1 MSQASCAMAE
11 QSLSVVIPIFNE
23 QACLPELF
31 KRLVP
36 VLEGCGHPWE
46 IVFADDGSKD
56 ASPALLAEFAA
67 QHPGRVRII
76 RFNRNYGQHA
86 AIIAGM
92 KLAQGDI
99 VMTLDADLQ
108 NPPEEI
114 PKVLEPF
121 NHGADVV
128 GTWRVGRQDVLLR
141 KIASSCARWL
151 VRRVTGLQI
160 ADQGCMM
167 RAYGRRVVQAM
178 CAARVNRPYIPALA
192 LLYAGNPVEV
202 PIAHAERSAGE
213 SKYTLRSLVRLLW
226 NLVTTLAVN
235 PLRPF
240 TYIGGLVCAASLLA
254 GTYWMVRH
262 TYSLVT
268 DPHRYG
274 IDSEASNIFWLEVL
288 FAAVL
293 CLTGVLMIGIGLI
306 GEVIVRMD
314 VQSADRPPY
323 VIESIVGSAP
333 PPGFCHTPA
342 LAASAVQPAVA
353 AETPAAPAAST
364 A

>member
-1 MSQASCAMAE
+1 MSD

-31 KRLVP
+31 KRLTP
-36 VLEGCGHPWE
+36 ILEGCGHPWE
-46 IVFADDGSKD
+46 IIFADDGSKD
-56 ASPALLAEFAA
+56 QSPKMLAEFAA
-67 QHPGRVRII
+67 QHPGHVRII

-92 KLAQGDI
+92 KLSKGDI

-121 NHGADVV
+121 KHGADVV
-128 GTWRVGRQDVLLR
+128 GTWRVGRQDVFLR
-141 KIASSCARWL
+141 KFGSSCARWL

-167 RAYGRRVVQAM
+167 RAYGRRVVDAM

-192 LLYAGNPVEV
+192 LMYAGNPVEV

-213 SKYTLRSLVRLLW
+213 SKYALKSLVRLLW

-240 TYIGGLVCAASLLA
+240 TYIGAVICLMSLLA
-254 GTYWMVRH
+254 GTYWFVRH
-262 TYSLVT
+262 AWAVFNSPGRGFFLD
-268 DPHRYG
+268 DPA
-274 IDSEASNIFWLEVL
+274 STVFWMEAL
-288 FAAVL
+288 FALVIFIGGA
-293 CLTGVLMIGIGLI
+293 GMIGFGLI
-306 GEVIVRMD
+306 GEVIVRME
-314 VQSADRPPY
+314 VQAADRPPY
-323 VIESIVGSAP
+323 VIEQITGDPP
-333 PPGFCHTPA
+333 PPGFSHTA
-342 LAASAVQPAVA
+342 RLAASAIQPAVGF
-353 AETPAAPAAST
+353 TPPASSN
-364 A
+364 